1 MRRTLARDKKPV
13 VTDDAMQVV
22 TFQIGV
28 EEYGLDIQFIT
39 EIIRPLK
46 ITPLPRMPEFVE
58 GVINLRGTVIPIIDL
73 RKRFLP
79 GAAVPNPKTMRMVIL
94 RGAVPALS
102 GTAGD
107 LVGFIVD
114 AAKEVLSV
122 PRKDIDSAPPRAVGR
137 DVEFIAGMGKVGGR
151 LIVLLDSSKILS
163 QQEGSALAE
172 VGNAG
177 Y

>member
-1 MRRTLARDKKPV
+1 
-13 VTDDAMQVV
+13 MQVV
-22 TFQIGV
+22 TFQIGA

-46 ITPLPRMPEFVE
+46 VTPLPRMPEFVE
-58 GVINLRGTVIPIIDL
+58 GVINLRGTIIPIIDL

-79 GAAVPNPKTMRMVIL
+79 GAAVPNPRTMRMVIL

-102 GTAGD
+102 GTARE

-114 AAKEVLSV
+114 KAKEVLPLS
-122 PRKDIDSAPPRAVGR
+122 RKDINPAPPRAVGR
-137 DVEFIAGMGKVGGR
+137 DVEFIGGMGKTGDR
-151 LIVLLDSSKILS
+151 LIVLLDCSKILS

-172 VGNAG
+172 AVNDGD
-177 Y
+177 